1 MNLETIVIIAIVA
14 CAAAFVAVRVVKTL
28 RGKRPACCSG
38 AGAASCPHCT
48 ARTEKGGAVR

>member
-14 CAAAFVAVRVVKTL
+14 CAAAFVVVRVVKTL

-38 AGAASCPHCT
+38 AGAASCPHCA
-48 ARTEKGGAVR
+48 AREKKRA